1 MSEVEQGG
9 AITNSQVM
17 VSQCLKKFNISEIIC
32 LTGSPVNGEINI
44 EYVDWQLNFLGLQIR
59 IQRRKSV
66 LSFEQNE
73 LISVA
78 EESKNP
84 HEVIN
89 DLEGLIQA
97 ATLEVEKLEN
107 LTKLQKR
114 LRKYKK
120 SDYVETWVSKWISC
134 PIAYLFPEERREEW
148 LGDLY
153 ELNREMLHKSYPRWM
168 VNLINI
174 GRTIILIF
182 SALQI
187 KISDFL
193 LLGYRK
199 SE

>member
-1 MSEVEQGG
+1 
-9 AITNSQVM
+9 M
-17 VSQCLKKFNISEIIC
+17 VWQCLKKFNISETIC
-32 LTGSPVNGEINI
+32 LTGSPVNEEINI
-44 EYVDWQLNFLGLQIR
+44 EYIDWQLNLLGLQIR
-59 IQRRKSV
+59 IRQRKSV
-66 LSFEQNE
+66 FSFEQNE
-73 LISVA
+73 LISVT
-78 EESKNP
+78 EVSKNP
-84 HEVIN
+84 PEVIN
-89 DLEGLIQA
+89 DLEGLIEA
-97 ATLEVEKLEN
+97 ATIEVEKLEN

-120 SDYVETWVSKWISC
+120 SDYAETWASKWISS

-153 ELNREMLHKSYPRWM
+153 ELNREMLHKGYHRWM

-193 LLGYRK
+193 AFGYRK